1 MIRPGLLKY
10 EHNLRI
16 LRSLRLDSLSQS
28 LHRDDESIKY
38 ISKNCESHFKG
49 PDFRTIFKTSELVL
63 TLGVG
68 TWIISV
74 NKSTGDI
81 EILKNGKFYYTI
93 LDNNEKGIKIRA
105 IINGNK
111 KYNKELLSRL
121 I

>member
-38 ISKNCESHFKG
+38 ISKNCGSHFKG